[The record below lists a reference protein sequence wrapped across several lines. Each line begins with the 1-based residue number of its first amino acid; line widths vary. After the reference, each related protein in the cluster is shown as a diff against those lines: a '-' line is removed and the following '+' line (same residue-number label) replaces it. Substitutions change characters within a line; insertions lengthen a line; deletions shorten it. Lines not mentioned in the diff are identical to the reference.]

1 VADDD
6 APGLARHLLGEG
18 GSERPGDVGVEL
30 LADEPADVVGLH
42 EGGQVAACGG
52 VVRRG
57 RGLGGHGRRA

>member
-6 APGLARHLLGEG
+6 PLGLVRHLLGEG

-30 LADEPADVVGLH
+30 LAHEAADVVGLD
-42 EGGQVAACGG
+42 EGGQVVACGG